1 VRNAQEFGT
10 RYVYNDDLRFM
21 PSLDS
26 VPGSRASGTCTRTQS
41 RIGNDQI
48 GLQLGM
54 GHCQFKYQLSNG
66 DREVIFTASGEV
78 SDSAGGVL
86 PITGGGKSS
95 FGAYGEVKLEP
106 ITVQSDGSIISND
119 GDFFLDANFYR
130 VEASLVFPC
139 I

>member
-1 VRNAQEFGT
+1 
-10 RYVYNDDLRFM
+10 M
-21 PSLDS
+21 
-26 VPGSRASGTCTRTQS
+26 
-41 RIGNDQI
+41 
-48 GLQLGM
+48 
-54 GHCQFKYQLSNG
+54 
-66 DREVIFTASGEV
+66 IFTASGEV